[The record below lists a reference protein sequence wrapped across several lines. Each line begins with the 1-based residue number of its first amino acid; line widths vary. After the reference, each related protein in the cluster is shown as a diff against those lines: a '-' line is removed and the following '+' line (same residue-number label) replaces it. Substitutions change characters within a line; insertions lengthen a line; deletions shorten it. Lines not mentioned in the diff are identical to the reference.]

1 MSDNDQTVKQN
12 KSVVDIYYQAGV
24 RGELT
29 SFAEYVHN
37 DFVTTAPNYLP
48 WGGVHLGGGFF
59 RDEVLPNLP
68 DVIDFTRFGY
78 ESFTGE
84 GSHVVALIR
93 VGVTGTD
100 EVIKISEHWEVKD
113 GKALS
118 IWVAYFEPKALLDK
132 LGL

>member
-1 MSDNDQTVKQN
+1 MSTGEEALKRDKA
-12 KSVVDIYYQAGV
+12 VVDAYYQAAVQGNLPSF
-24 RGELT
+24 GEYL
-29 SFAEYVHN
+29 HP

-48 WGGVHLGGGFF
+48 WGGQHDGAAFF

-68 DVIDFTRFGY
+68 DILDFSRFAY

-84 GSHVVALIR
+84 DGHVVALIR

-100 EVIKISEHWEVKD
+100 SIIKISERWEVKD
-113 GKALS
+113 GMALS
-118 IWVAYFEPKALLDK
+118 IWVAYFEPKALMNK

>member
-1 MSDNDQTVKQN
+1 MPDNDQTLKQD
-12 KSVVDIYYQAGV
+12 KSVVDAYYQAGV
-24 RGELT
+24 RGNLP
-29 SFAEYVHN
+29 SFAEYLHP

-48 WGGVHLGGGFF
+48 WGGKHLGAGYF

-68 DVIDFTRFGY
+68 DVLDFSRFGY

-84 GSHVVALIR
+84 DGHIVALIR

-100 EVIKISEHWEVKD
+100 DVIKISEHWEVKD

>member
-1 MSDNDQTVKQN
+1 MSDSDEALKQD
-12 KSVVDIYYQAGV
+12 KSVVDAYYQAAV
-24 RGELT
+24 RGDLP
-29 SFAEYVHN
+29 SFARYLHP
-37 DFVTTAPNYLP
+37 DFVATAPSYLP
-48 WGGVHLGGGFF
+48 WGGEHRGAEYF
-59 RDEVLPNLP
+59 RDQVLRNLP
-68 DVIDFTRFGY
+68 DVLDFSRFGY

-84 GSHVVALIR
+84 AGHVVALIR

-100 EVIKISEHWEVKD
+100 DIIKISEHWEARD